1 MNRSMKL
8 KLINQLFIV
17 MAGASITL
25 GAEPQQGH
33 VTEFDFSKPGTAWRH
48 GYKIWGEKPGPLV
61 FNRKFRSATLSGTAV
76 HPQVLDTFSAEIR
89 FAFGQTKGA
98 IFTFAWG
105 KPFEWDE
112 VDASW
117 GNVAVEQ
124 SGAYRVEVE
133 GKTLG
138 SGHLTPEPDGDFVL
152 SLVVSDGAVSVGS
165 EKFNL
170 LPGQVPRPGFSMIRI
185 EGDDPFTMET
195 LASMKNFRVTT
206 TRDHPPVSEE
216 ECRAKCDEWMRIS
229 VRENDKTLDKLE
241 AAVTKQK
248 EAGKWGYTTGLNVQ
262 PQLVRP
268 GEGVTLT
275 FHSKGP
281 VPEKSEVWVVPDF
294 LGAHPGEKRPLVLKW
309 KPTSAGAQE
318 AVVELVPDRPGNW
331 SVNWRT
337 GDETLS
343 RMLGVIGEGYAVYR
357 FQFTTQS
364 TLWEPGLLPKDFD
377 GKPYSGPQAFD
388 VLHQFGLA
396 GDFWSGGFKYSRYF
410 VFPPDETIR
419 RSEVLRK
426 NQHLFGDSF
435 SPLFNADWILPTSP
449 DRNLFRVAPDVQKEG
464 LSQLKRCWDIL
475 DLGPV
480 NLLATYTQGH
490 ETPAI
495 ARDAGVKVLDNMCQW
510 QNWCDGHSGND
521 WLINHVGAPPFPYY
535 VANDDFRKV
544 APGKSIVQ
552 LPQGT
557 ASAVR
562 LFTITAIESCPKNAF
577 LSPVSCNDPKMIEL
591 QAQSANADRLETAI
605 DMWTEMAAYQK
616 EPLFLSISMENFT
629 DREDWN
635 LASVRA
641 VEYLRNKARTDK
653 IVFTQ
658 GEGIADYF
666 LNHYDRQ
673 PENWIYWPDIYAGL
687 TAHFKPD
694 QLPDHIELSNADFH
708 SDHWDGNVLPRFYWD
723 YTQSWSNPVWDDA
736 AGLRKSPPGLIP
748 PDLIKA
754 DTFTPKMEDLTGIKA
769 EVKITPVSANA
780 STVTFTVDSPKA
792 FPFLP
797 LAVWRLPLSGRG
809 LKVESPKN
817 VRFVPIVDGST
828 GNLHGVAVCRDV
840 KPGRNEWTFQ
850 LKGESRPFEDPQI
863 AIGEALLGRM
873 FLRNGVP
880 HAYVWLADGASNSRF
895 TINVPKDR
903 KVQVNYNDRTTEETT
918 GGTLDVRVGND
929 WPLKSPMIIGLT
941 KQELLQNTKLTKLEK
956 GK

>member
-1 MNRSMKL
+1 MKKQIWFGIFVL
-8 KLINQLFIV
+8 LTWTAIAF
-17 MAGASITL
+17 
-25 GAEPQQGH
+25 GAEPRQGN

-48 GYKIWGEKPGPLV
+48 GYKIWGEQPGPLV
-61 FNRKFRSATLSGTAV
+61 FDRKFRSATLSGTAV

-89 FAFGQTKGA
+89 FAFGETKGA

-117 GNVAVEQ
+117 AKVAVEQ
-124 SGAYRVEVE
+124 SGTFRVEVE

-138 SGHLTPEPDGDFVL
+138 KGQLRPEPDGGFVL
-152 SLVVSDGAVSVGS
+152 SLDVSKEAVTVGK
-165 EKFNL
+165 ENFDL
-170 LPGQVPRPGFSMIRI
+170 LPGQVPRAGFSMVRI
-185 EGDDPFTMET
+185 EGSDPQTMQPM
-195 LASMKNFRVTT
+195 ASLKNFRLTT
-206 TRDHPPVSEE
+206 TRVHPPMSEAE
-216 ECRAKCDEWMRIS
+216 WRANCDEWARIS
-229 VRENDKTLDKLE
+229 IRDNNKTLDKLE

-248 EAGKWGYTTGLNVQ
+248 AAGKWGYTTGLNVQ
-262 PQLVRP
+262 PQLVRT
-268 GEGVTLT
+268 GERVTLT
-275 FHSKGP
+275 FRSKGP
-281 VPEKSEVWVVPDF
+281 VPEKSEAWIVPDC
-294 LGAHPGEKRPLVLKW
+294 LGAAPGEKRPLVLQW
-309 KPTSAGAQE
+309 KSASAGAQE

-337 GDETLS
+337 GDQAGTETLS

-357 FQFTTQS
+357 FQFTTQA
-364 TLWEPGLLPKDFD
+364 TLWEPGLLPKDLD
-377 GKPYSGPQAFD
+377 GKPYSGPQAYD
-388 VLHQFGLA
+388 VLHQYGLA
-396 GDFWSGGFKYSRYF
+396 GDFWIGEYKYGRYF

-426 NQHLFGDSF
+426 NQHFFGDSF
-435 SPLFNADWILPTSP
+435 SPLFNADWILPKSP

-490 ETPAI
+490 DTPAI

-535 VANDDFRKV
+535 VAADDFRKV
-544 APGKSIVQ
+544 ASGKSIVQ

-557 ASAVR
+557 TSAVR
-562 LFTITAIESCPKNAF
+562 LFTVASMEGCPQIAFVSKESKK
-577 LSPVSCNDPKMIEL
+577 DPKMIERR
-591 QAQSANADRLETAI
+591 ANSANADRLETAI

-629 DREDWN
+629 EREDWN

-641 VEYLRNKARTDK
+641 VDYLRNKARTDK
-653 IVFTQ
+653 IVFAQ

-687 TAHFKPD
+687 NRHFKLD
-694 QLPDHIELSNADFH
+694 QLPDHIELSNAEFH

-723 YTQSWSNPVWDDA
+723 YTQPWSNPVWDYA
-736 AGLRKSPPGLIP
+736 AGLRKSPPGIIP

-754 DTFTPKMEDLTGIKA
+754 DTFVPKMEDLTGVKA
-769 EVKITPVSANA
+769 EVTITPASANA

-792 FPFLP
+792 FGFLP
-797 LAVWRLPLSGRG
+797 LAVWRIPLSGRG
-809 LKVESPKN
+809 LEVESPKN
-817 VRFVPIVDGST
+817 GRFIPIVDGSS

-850 LKGESRPFEDPQI
+850 LKGEARPFEDPQI
-863 AIGEALLGRM
+863 AIGGLVLGRM

-880 HAYVWLADGASNSRF
+880 HAYVWLAEGAANCRL
-895 TINVPKDR
+895 TINVPKGR
-903 KVQVNYNDRTTEETT
+903 KVQVHYNDGATGETT
-918 GGTLDVRVGND
+918 GGALDVKVGKD

-956 GK
+956 GE